1 MTSPTI
7 EPKTQT
13 ATHTPSLA
21 QLDHD
26 HVWHPFTPMRQ
37 WRTQDPLVIQR
48 GLGPHLFDTDD
59 NRYIDGTSSLW
70 CNVHGHNH
78 PHLNHA
84 ITEQLHQVA
93 HTTMLGLTNPPATQL
108 AHRLIQLTD
117 QHLPPTPSPR
127 RPDFSPDARLTKVFY
142 TDAGATAVEVALKMA
157 LGYHHHTSNPHRDR
171 FVTLGGAYHGD
182 TAGAMSV
189 GYSDLFHNPFKP
201 LTFAVSALPH
211 NASLEHTQNALQ
223 QLITPKPT
231 DSIRGH
237 TDPQDH
243 DLAAVILEPVVQG
256 AAGMIVQPPGFVRM
270 VRDFCDQHDTL
281 LIADEVATG
290 FGRTGKL
297 FACEH
302 DAVTPDILCLA
313 KGLTAGYLPLAAT
326 LTTDRIAAAFEGN
339 DDPNSPDFHKH
350 RTLYHGHTYTGNP
363 LAAAVAL
370 AGLDLFEPGLPNV
383 PQDRRAD
390 SPPDLLA
397 HINQSA
403 DLITQKLAPLHDHP
417 HIIDIRQAGLMV
429 GIELAPTHTTP
440 EAIPLQRDGAP
451 HQPHTTPPAS
461 GAAATVCH
469 RLRDRGVI
477 LRPLGNVLVLMPI
490 PATPHHVLE
499 ELLNAILAELHA
511 LN

>member
-1 MTSPTI
+1 ML
-7 EPKTQT
+7 
-13 ATHTPSLA
+13 ATPEVLQSDLA
-21 QLDHD
+21 QLDHA

-37 WRTQDPLVIQR
+37 WRSQDPLIIQR
-48 GLGPHLFDTDD
+48 GEGSHLFDTQD

-93 HTTMLGLTNPPATQL
+93 HTTMLGLANPPAITL

-117 QHLPPTPSPR
+117 QHLPHPTDP
-127 RPDFSPDARLTKVFY
+127 LNQVFY
-142 TDAGATAVEVALKMA
+142 TDAGATAIEVALKMA
-157 LGYHHHTSNPHRDR
+157 LGYHHHNATPGSPPRNR

-211 NASLEHTQNALQ
+211 NASLQHTQHALH
-223 QLITPKPT
+223 QLIPANKP
-231 DSIRGH
+231 
-237 TDPQDH
+237 H
-243 DLAAVILEPVVQG
+243 DLAAVILEPIVQG
-256 AAGMIVQPPGFVRM
+256 AAGMITQPPGFVRM
-270 VRDFCDQHDTL
+270 VRNFCDHHDIL

-302 DAVTPDILCLA
+302 DQVTPDILCLA

-326 LTTDRIAAAFEGN
+326 LTTDRIAQAFEGN
-339 DDPNSPDFHKH
+339 EDPTSPNFHRHK
-350 RTLYHGHTYTGNP
+350 TLYHGHTYTGNP

-383 PQDRRAD
+383 PPDRRAD
-390 SPPDLLA
+390 SPDDLLQ

-403 DLITQKLAPLHDHP
+403 DLIADHLNALRGHP
-417 HIIDIRQAGLMV
+417 AIVDIRQAGLMV
-429 GIELAPTHTTP
+429 GIELTPPTPQKPTVSHRGP
-440 EAIPLQRDGAP
+440 VSPNAA
-451 HQPHTTPPAS
+451 HQPHTAPPAS
-461 GAAATVCH
+461 GAAAAICH

-490 PATPHHVLE
+490 PATPHDVLT
-499 ELLNAILAELHA
+499 ELLDAILAELHT

>member
-1 MTSPTI
+1 MLATSQHPVTDLVH
-7 EPKTQT
+7 
-13 ATHTPSLA
+13 A
-21 QLDHD
+21 DHA

-37 WRTQDPLVIQR
+37 WRTQDPLIIQR
-48 GLGPHLFDTDD
+48 GDGPFLFDTQD

-93 HTTMLGLTNPPATQL
+93 HTTMLGLANPPAIEL
-108 AHRLIQLTD
+108 AQRLIQLTD
-117 QHLPPTPSPR
+117 QHLPHPSNP
-127 RPDFSPDARLTKVFY
+127 LNKVFY

-157 LGYHHHTSNPHRDR
+157 LGYQHHTHRPGPGQPHRNR

-201 LTFAVSALPH
+201 LTFSVSALPH
-211 NASLEHTQNALQ
+211 NASLEHTRHALH
-223 QLITPKPT
+223 QLVPT
-231 DSIRGH
+231 DQ
-237 TDPQDH
+237 PH
-243 DLAAVILEPVVQG
+243 DIAAVILEPMVQG
-256 AAGMIVQPPGFVRM
+256 AAGMICQPPGFVRM
-270 VRDFCDQHDTL
+270 VRDFCDAHDIL

-326 LTTDRIAAAFEGN
+326 LTTDRIAEAFEGN
-339 DDPNSPDFHKH
+339 EDPASPDFHRHK
-350 RTLYHGHTYTGNP
+350 TLYHGHTYTGNP

-370 AGLDLFEPGLPNV
+370 AGLDLFEPDLPNV
-383 PQDRRAD
+383 PPHHRAD
-390 SPPDLLA
+390 SPLDLLE

-417 HIIDIRQAGLMV
+417 HVVDIRQRGVMA
-429 GIELAPTHTTP
+429 GIELDPHTDT
-440 EAIPLQRDGAP
+440 P
-451 HQPHTTPPAS
+451 HQPHRPNATPPAS

-477 LRPLGNVLVLMPI
+477 FRPLGNVLVLMPI
-490 PATPHHVLE
+490 PATPHDVLSD
-499 ELLNAILAELHA
+499 LLDAVLAELEA
-511 LN
+511 LA